1 MVDMDD
7 DLPHKTSIAD
17 STGWT
22 AEMVESA
29 DAIPHDIW
37 DTCAGN
43 QNPLLSHAFFS
54 ALENSQSACAD
65 TGWIPRHLVLRDH
78 SEQICGI
85 LPLYLKTHSY
95 GEYVFDH
102 SWADA
107 WRRAGGQYY
116 PKAQSGIPFSPVPG
130 QRLLIDPS
138 LPAEQAR
145 DAAAVLAKAC
155 LGCVDQLGLSSAHIT
170 FLSKDEHDALTLTSP
185 DASPNAS
192 PDTPAGEWI
201 SRIGMQFH
209 WHNNSYQDFDDFLSR
224 LASRKRKSIRRERR
238 DIANAGVRLVQKQG
252 DDLTAADWDQ
262 FYSFYLATIDRKWG
276 GAYLTRD
283 FFDQIHNSMRDH
295 ILLVIASHD
304 GDPVAGAINFIGQ
317 DTLYGR
323 NWGSLVDIPFLHFE
337 TCYYQAIDF
346 AIANGLA
353 RVEAGAQGLH
363 KVQRGY
369 EPVYTYSVHHMNNV
383 SFQDAV
389 RDFTAREASQI
400 ERERQELLTWL
411 PYKNSAL

>member
-7 DLPHKTSIAD
+7 DLPHKTHIAD

-29 DAIPHDIW
+29 DTIPHDIW
-37 DTCAGN
+37 DICAGN

-145 DAAAVLAKAC
+145 DAAAVLARAC

-185 DASPNAS
+185 DAA
-192 PDTPAGEWI
+192 PDTPSGEWI

-209 WHNNSYQDFDDFLSR
+209 WHNKSYQDFDDFLSR

-238 DIANAGVRLVQKQG
+238 DIANAGVQLVQKQG
-252 DDLTAADWDQ
+252 DDLTTGDWDQ
-262 FYSFYLATIDRKWG
+262 FYRFYLATIDRKWG

-346 AIANGLA
+346 AITNGLA

-363 KVQRGY
+363 KV
-369 EPVYTYSVHHMNNV
+369 P
-383 SFQDAV
+383 A
-389 RDFTAREASQI
+389 
-400 ERERQELLTWL
+400 WL
-411 PYKNSAL
+411 

>member
-138 LPAEQAR
+138 LP
-145 DAAAVLAKAC
+145 
-155 LGCVDQLGLSSAHIT
+155 S
-170 FLSKDEHDALTLTSP
+170 
-185 DASPNAS
+185 
-192 PDTPAGEWI
+192 
-201 SRIGMQFH
+201 
-209 WHNNSYQDFDDFLSR
+209 
-224 LASRKRKSIRRERR
+224 
-238 DIANAGVRLVQKQG
+238 
-252 DDLTAADWDQ
+252 
-262 FYSFYLATIDRKWG
+262 
-276 GAYLTRD
+276 
-283 FFDQIHNSMRDH
+283 
-295 ILLVIASHD
+295 
-304 GDPVAGAINFIGQ
+304 
-317 DTLYGR
+317 
-323 NWGSLVDIPFLHFE
+323 
-337 TCYYQAIDF
+337 
-346 AIANGLA
+346 
-353 RVEAGAQGLH
+353 
-363 KVQRGY
+363 
-369 EPVYTYSVHHMNNV
+369 
-383 SFQDAV
+383 
-389 RDFTAREASQI
+389 
-400 ERERQELLTWL
+400 
-411 PYKNSAL
+411 

>member
-1 MVDMDD
+1 
-7 DLPHKTSIAD
+7 
-17 STGWT
+17 
-22 AEMVESA
+22 
-29 DAIPHDIW
+29 
-37 DTCAGN
+37 
-43 QNPLLSHAFFS
+43 
-54 ALENSQSACAD
+54 
-65 TGWIPRHLVLRDH
+65 
-78 SEQICGI
+78 
-85 LPLYLKTHSY
+85 
-95 GEYVFDH
+95 
-102 SWADA
+102 
-107 WRRAGGQYY
+107 
-116 PKAQSGIPFSPVPG
+116 
-130 QRLLIDPS
+130 
-138 LPAEQAR
+138 
-145 DAAAVLAKAC
+145 
-155 LGCVDQLGLSSAHIT
+155 
-170 FLSKDEHDALTLTSP
+170 
-185 DASPNAS
+185 
-192 PDTPAGEWI
+192 
-201 SRIGMQFH
+201 MQFH
-209 WHNNSYQDFDDFLSR
+209 WHNKSYQDFDDFLSR

-238 DIANAGVRLVQKQG
+238 DIANAGVQLVQKQG
-252 DDLTAADWDQ
+252 DDLTTGDWDQ
-262 FYSFYLATIDRKWG
+262 FYRFYLATIDRKWG

-346 AIANGLA
+346 AITNGLA